1 MGLLDRLK
9 GLFRRDDGFIPGMVD
24 HFAFPGTP
32 VDPADD
38 PVPYSSF
45 DGIDIDVDVPNP
57 FEETQK
63 QKQP

>member
-9 GLFRRDDGFIPGMVD
+9 GLLRRDDRMINP
-24 HFAFPGTP
+24 FAVFPGTP
-32 VDPADD
+32 VEPAD

-45 DGIDIDVDVPNP
+45 DGTDIDVDVPNP